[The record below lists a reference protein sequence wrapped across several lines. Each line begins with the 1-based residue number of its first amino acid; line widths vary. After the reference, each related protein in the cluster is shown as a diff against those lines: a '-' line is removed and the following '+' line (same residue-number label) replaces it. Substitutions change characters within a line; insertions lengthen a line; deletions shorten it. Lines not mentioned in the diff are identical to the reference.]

1 MLGLDVKRDT
11 QTLKSLAGAA
21 SFMPSSSSTPFDT
34 SMGGGGNRRS
44 HKFAAQL
51 AGRFFVSGAFEK
63 ATREKLQQAARG
75 ADGPGAKKPKVAEE
89 IFRQRQALEIRE
101 DAERLVE
108 LEEKLREIQAKK
120 EMRRRRD
127 RERRRKKLEYTSACK
142 IQRAV
147 RYFFGFKIKNAVDTI
162 VAFIRT
168 NRASQAV
175 AIGAW
180 AAGVL
185 RRFSTHCSLRFKERR
200 RRRLERE
207 KAAFERWTQ
216 MQQILAE
223 KAAARESVSN
233 DVVGDC
239 IKQGFMRALTSH
251 IKRLRE
257 TALTQKSISK
267 QKKSTPIAK
276 KGTPSGKGEAHLQFF
291 LTEFDSGGPPAP
303 STSSPPLS
311 VSRSVDSF
319 NANRSPV
326 EPRRPAV
333 VDARNVPQLV
343 GHDKKP
349 STLSHPAAA
358 PGASQPD
365 RTLASAPILDQA
377 DMAAL
382 LGEVEGEDVEDEE
395 LLRRQRIQALHDERQ
410 RKMLKERELRL
421 VKLEQSKRE
430 KEAELTAKQ
439 AKELEDKERREA
451 IRRAWLV
458 NYEAEQVAKAR
469 MFSKTL
475 ADKDKIRK
483 QEEKELKQM
492 TSEDILKAQRAEEES
507 RKRPPVPKL
516 SRPKKAPSPSQE
528 ELELKRAEEAAAAEL
543 KRKQQEELVARS
555 QAALMQRL
563 ALKKQAERLA
573 RQKEEEQERLRAEQK
588 ARVAAEA
595 QQRLQRALELKLE
608 RDALGGVDDKDGA
621 SAADNSADATS
632 SSKKATKGKTRK
644 TKESRVS
651 LKVPKEQLAA
661 VEEWNHGVLPAG
673 SDEAVGK
680 GGAGEL
686 DEFQFEEF
694 ILHASKAVIEK
705 RPLTKSAPPTAP
717 NFETDNGRGSE
728 DEAVEEEGGD
738 RSEKGEEVQHDFA
751 DMLDDEASHYDWLD
765 AFQVGGRDCLG
776 ATRGSNGEGGLD
788 ADADNV
794 SELGEGEEAEDE
806 RARQDSRQ
814 SVDEESHAV
823 FEDDEAYAPSREPQD
838 ENVVPQLGANVK
850 HSKKYPGMKKGVKT
864 GAKKKPPPQQQ
875 LRIPQSLK
883 ETPFYQAYVKH
894 SRAQQPPPL
903 HLQQPPQQSVA
914 VPSAPKQRHKK
925 GKVAELLEMVAK
937 ARKKLGHPA
946 NVSAPEEVFPDAGSS
961 SSSVL
966 QAPVLALSPRWM
978 PPPQPSLEF
987 FLSGRSKSLA
997 AASSNKKKKG
1007 SNQQRESNSSAT
1019 YDYDI
1024 YEAQRSIDA
1033 SNEMAL
1039 AFDSSPADDLP
1050 DVVVGG
1056 QEDRDDEEEEEG
1068 WNQHDE
1074 DEHERRLNQ
1083 ECDVLRQKLETQ
1095 IGAMRKTTVA
1105 GPLPSVQGG
1114 GPLTASD
1121 ALGFILSG
1129 GFENSAAARL
1139 LEQWAAEDA
1148 AQEEEG
1154 GGREV
1159 EE

>member
-21 SFMPSSSSTPFDT
+21 SILPSSSSGPFDT
-34 SMGGGGNRRS
+34 SLGGGGNRRS
-44 HKFAAQL
+44 HKFATQL

-63 ATREKLQQAARG
+63 ATREKLQAARVE
-75 ADGPGAKKPKVAEE
+75 GPGAKKPKVAEE

-120 EMRRRRD
+120 ELRRRRD

-162 VAFIRT
+162 IAFIRT

-185 RRFSTHCSLRFKERR
+185 LRFSTFCSLRFKERR
-200 RRRLERE
+200 RRRLEKE
-207 KAAFERWTQ
+207 KAAFERWSQ
-216 MQQILAE
+216 MQQVLTE
-223 KAAARESVSN
+223 KAAARESLSN

-251 IKRLRE
+251 IKRLRV
-257 TALTQKSISK
+257 TAATQKTNVK
-267 QKKSTPIAK
+267 QKKPTPVAK

-291 LTEFDSGGPPAP
+291 LTEFDSGGAPAP

-319 NANRSPV
+319 SANRSPV
-326 EPRRPAV
+326 DSRRPVV

-343 GHDKKP
+343 GNEKKP
-349 STLSHPAAA
+349 PSLSHPASAL
-358 PGASQPD
+358 PASQSD
-365 RTLASAPILDQA
+365 RALPSAPILDQA
-377 DMAAL
+377 DMVAL
-382 LGEVEGEDVEDEE
+382 LGEVEGGDADDEE
-395 LLRRQRIQALHDERQ
+395 LLRRQRIQTLHDERQ
-410 RKMLKERELRL
+410 RRMLKERELRL
-421 VKLEQSKRE
+421 AKLEQTKRE
-430 KEAELTAKQ
+430 KEAELIAKQ
-439 AKELEDKERREA
+439 AKELEDKERSEA
-451 IRRAWLV
+451 IRKAWLV

-469 MFSKTL
+469 MFAKTL

-492 TSEDILKAQRAEEES
+492 TGEDALKAQRAEEES

-528 ELELKRAEEAAAAEL
+528 ELELKRAEEAVAVEL

-563 ALKKQAERLA
+563 ALKKQAERLM
-573 RQKEEEQERLRAEQK
+573 RQKEEEQEKQRAEQK

-595 QQRLQRALELKLE
+595 QQRLQRALDLKLE
-608 RDALGGVDDKDGA
+608 RDAFGGVDDKDGA
-621 SAADNSADATS
+621 FAADNSADAAS

-644 TKESRVS
+644 NKASHAS
-651 LKVPKEQLAA
+651 LKVPQEQLAA
-661 VEEWNHGVLPAG
+661 VEEWNHGVLPARP
-673 SDEAVGK
+673 DELGD
-680 GGAGEL
+680 GTGAGEL
-686 DEFQFEEF
+686 DDFHFEEF

-717 NFETDNGRGSE
+717 NFDTDNVRGGE
-728 DEAVEEEGGD
+728 DEAEEEEAGD
-738 RSEKGEEVQHDFA
+738 QGEKDKAEEGEEVQHDFA

-788 ADADNV
+788 ADADHV
-794 SELGEGEEAEDE
+794 SELGQDDEAEEEE
-806 RARQDSRQ
+806 RTRQDSRQ

-823 FEDDEAYAPSREPQD
+823 FEDDDAYAPSRKPQD

-850 HSKKYPGMKKGVKT
+850 HSKKHLGLKKGIKT
-864 GAKKKPPPQQQ
+864 GAKKKPPQQQ

-903 HLQQPPQQSVA
+903 QLQQPQPQQQSVGVGKHG
-914 VPSAPKQRHKK
+914 VPSAPSQKHKK

-937 ARKKLGHPA
+937 ARKKLGHPTISSVPVEA
-946 NVSAPEEVFPDAGSS
+946 FSDAGLS

-987 FLSGRSKSLA
+987 FLNGRSKSLV
-997 AASSNKKKKG
+997 AASSNKKKKIG
-1007 SNQQRESNSSAT
+1007 NQQRESNSSVT

-1033 SNEMAL
+1033 SL
-1039 AFDSSPADDLP
+1039 AFDSSPADDLLA
-1050 DVVVGG
+1050 VVVGG
-1056 QEDRDDEEEEEG
+1056 QEDRDDVEEEEG

-1074 DEHERRLNQ
+1074 DEHERRLNE

-1095 IGAMRKTTVA
+1095 IGAMRETTVA
-1105 GPLPSVQGG
+1105 GPLPSVQG

-1148 AQEEEG
+1148 AQEEEST
-1154 GGREV
+1154 
-1159 EE
+1159 